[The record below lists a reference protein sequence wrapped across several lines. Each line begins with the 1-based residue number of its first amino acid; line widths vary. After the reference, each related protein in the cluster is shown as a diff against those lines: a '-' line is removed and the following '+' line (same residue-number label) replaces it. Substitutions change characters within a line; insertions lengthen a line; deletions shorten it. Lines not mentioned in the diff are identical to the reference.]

1 MKKFIAALAVI
12 LVLVLTGQVWAS
24 WKLTPS
30 IVSKTSHYLLWK
42 VVCVSDGNALTATD
56 LVALMSDRMKWLV
69 MGSTQMVMTVSPGTA
84 GVIPN
89 TTIDV
94 TLSNEQG
101 IVIFTHATISKDAD
115 THISLAEDY
124 TQYPTV
130 LGKYYLT
137 LNDIG
142 DAADQVTLYF
152 FCWIE

>member
-1 MKKFIAALAVI
+1 VKKVIFAIIIILAMAGQAMAAW
-12 LVLVLTGQVWAS
+12 T
-24 WKLTPS
+24 LTPS

-42 VVCVSDGNALTATD
+42 VVCVSDGNSLTATD

-69 MGSTQMVMTVSPGTA
+69 MGSTQMVMTVSPGKA

-101 IVIFTHATISKDAD
+101 IAIFTHATISKDAD
-115 THISLAEDY
+115 THILLAEDF
-124 TQYPTV
+124 TTYPTV
-130 LGKYYLT
+130 FGKYYLT

-152 FCWIE
+152 FCWME